1 MELGQREYMC
11 SSSSHKFVGSEEE
24 SGWTKYLKDF
34 SSSDNNDQQ
43 REKSSYSNGI
53 SPSMVSDA
61 ASPSYRHHATLS
73 NIWAFNKEEV
83 NLAFSTVS
91 GQHFPKKLNVKQ
103 PRNKKY
109 FLDHDLEDTASSPV
123 NSPRVSLIKLMTKYF
138 YFFISIKVVHSIELF
153 VCLLLDGRNMYFF
166 DSSCSNLYIFMAR
179 ERFWALKFFF
189 FSHFLQDIHI
199 LLKNHA

>member
-123 NSPRVSLIKLMTKYF
+123 NSPRVSGVKHTNDVDDGVMHDGIFLGKKSGHAPQFQANEKGSIINVELASQVAVP
-138 YFFISIKVVHSIELF
+138 ISTFPNYL
-153 VCLLLDGRNMYFF
+153 
-166 DSSCSNLYIFMAR
+166 A
-179 ERFWALKFFF
+179 
-189 FSHFLQDIHI
+189 
-199 LLKNHA
+199 